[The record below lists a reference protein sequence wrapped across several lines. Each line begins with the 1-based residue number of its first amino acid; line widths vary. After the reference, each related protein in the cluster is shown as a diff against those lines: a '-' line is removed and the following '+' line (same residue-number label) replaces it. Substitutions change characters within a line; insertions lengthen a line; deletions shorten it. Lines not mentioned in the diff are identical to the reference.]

1 MRRYEQGAAVLDR
14 TLAIAPKDVVTRITR
29 AQVDLHW
36 RADPKPLHTMID
48 AILTEDPTAA
58 PTVAGIWLNL
68 ALCERDPV
76 AANRALVALSGDSY
90 RLFHI
95 ILNRASVEGLI
106 ARIRGDAAAAQAAFT
121 TARAQQEEAV
131 RAQPDYAPA
140 LGALGLIDAGL
151 GRKEDALREGRR
163 AVELL
168 PVERDAFGGSD
179 MIQFFSVIC
188 AWTGE
193 KELALQQLDILTR
206 IPSSVTYGRLKL
218 HPFWD
223 PLHGDP
229 RFEKIVA
236 SLAPK

>member
-1 MRRYEQGAAVLDR
+1 M
-14 TLAIAPKDVVTRITR
+14 
-29 AQVDLHW
+29 
-36 RADPKPLHTMID
+36 HTTID
-48 AILTEDPTAA
+48 AILAEDPTAA

-106 ARIRGDAAAAQAAFT
+106 ARIRGDTAAARTAFT
-121 TARAQQEEAV
+121 AARAQQEELV
-131 RAQPDYAPA
+131 RKQPDYAPA
-140 LGALGLIDAGL
+140 LCALGMIDAGL

-168 PVERDAFGGSD
+168 SVERDAFGGTD

-188 AWTGE
+188 AWAGE
-193 KELALQQLDILTR
+193 KELASEQLDIVTR
-206 IPSSVTYGRLKL
+206 MPSSLTYGRLKL